1 MKDKISILIE
11 LEKILFDQEIEIISD
26 TLEIRRSNLRF
37 SYIDFLDIDRC
48 LYFDSFYHPRN
59 IINVLSNNKFGTVV
73 PLFRDLVTNDLT
85 YFLLQEQ
92 NSELRYFLKE
102 VKLDTLVDILNKVKS
117 YINRSLRK
125 YSKKNKG
132 RNKRWLM
139 ISLSINSISLKKLKK

>member
-1 MKDKISILIE
+1 MFK
-11 LEKILFDQEIEIISD
+11 
-26 TLEIRRSNLRF
+26 
-37 SYIDFLDIDRC
+37 DID
-48 LYFDSFYHPRN
+48 
-59 IINVLSNNKFGTVV
+59 
-73 PLFRDLVTNDLT
+73 TNDLT

-132 RNKRWLM
+132 RNKR
-139 ISLSINSISLKKLKK
+139 